1 MTDSRQVSS
10 ARVTLVLILTT
21 FLWGGSFVFNKI
33 GFREVPPVPFMFL
46 RFSLATAIM
55 GLYCLRRLPGLNG
68 AILRRGG
75 VVGLALAA
83 ANLSFV
89 LGVSGTTV
97 SRAGFLN
104 NLFVLLIPLIC
115 FLLWRERVDRWN
127 LAGIGLA
134 LAGLWQLARGGAEG
148 FSRGD
153 LLSTVC
159 ALFISF
165 HIILVSRV
173 LRDEDVY
180 LVTLVQFATVA
191 AVGGILVAVLPWQ
204 PFRVG
209 PVSAGALLYCA
220 VFPTVIC
227 FTLQNTFQRYTTP
240 TKAGLIYTLDP
251 VWSMLGGVLL
261 LGERLSGKEWLGCA
275 LIFGAVVLPL
285 AIRRY
290 RERRF
295 GISYRSTVAGE

>member
-10 ARVTLVLILTT
+10 TRVTLVLILTT
-21 FLWGGSFVFNKI
+21 FLWGGSFVANKL
-33 GFREVPPVPFMFL
+33 GFREVPPVTFMFL
-46 RFSLATAIM
+46 RFALATLIM
-55 GLYCLRRLPGLNG
+55 GGYCLKRLPGMNRDI
-68 AILRRGG
+68 ARKG
-75 VVGLALAA
+75 VIVGLALAA
-83 ANLSFV
+83 TNLSFV
-89 LGVSGTTV
+89 VGLFGTTA

-115 FLLWRERVDRWN
+115 FLLWRERIDRWN
-127 LAGIGLA
+127 LAGIVLA
-134 LAGLWQLARGGAEG
+134 LAGLWQLARGGAAG

-159 ALFISF
+159 ALFISL

-180 LVTLVQFATVA
+180 LVSLVQFATVA
-191 AVGGILVAVLPWQ
+191 VIGGILVAVLPWQ
-204 PFRVG
+204 PFQVG
-209 PVSAGALLYCA
+209 PVAVGALLYCA

-227 FTLQNTFQRYTTP
+227 FTLQNSFQRYTTP

-261 LGERLSGKEWLGCA
+261 LGERLSEREWLGCA

-295 GISYRSTVAGE
+295 GIPYRSAAVEE

>member
-10 ARVTLVLILTT
+10 TRVTLVLILTT
-21 FLWGGSFVFNKI
+21 FLWGGSFVANKI
-33 GFREVPPVPFMFL
+33 GFREVPPVTFMFL
-46 RFSLATAIM
+46 RFALATLIM
-55 GLYCLRRLPGLNG
+55 GGYCLKRLPGMNREIVRRG
-68 AILRRGG
+68 AI
-75 VVGLALAA
+75 VGLALAA
-83 ANLSFV
+83 TNLSFV
-89 LGVSGTTV
+89 VGLFGTTA

-127 LAGIGLA
+127 LAGIVLA
-134 LAGLWQLARGGAEG
+134 LAGLWQLARGGAAG

-159 ALFISF
+159 ALFISL

-180 LVTLVQFATVA
+180 LVSLVQFATVA
-191 AVGGILVAVLPWQ
+191 VIGGILVAVLPWQ
-204 PFRVG
+204 PFQVG
-209 PVSAGALLYCA
+209 PVAAGALLYCA

-227 FTLQNTFQRYTTP
+227 FTLQNSFQRYTTP

-261 LGERLSGKEWLGCA
+261 LGERLSGREWLGCA

-295 GISYRSTVAGE
+295 GIPYRSAAVEE